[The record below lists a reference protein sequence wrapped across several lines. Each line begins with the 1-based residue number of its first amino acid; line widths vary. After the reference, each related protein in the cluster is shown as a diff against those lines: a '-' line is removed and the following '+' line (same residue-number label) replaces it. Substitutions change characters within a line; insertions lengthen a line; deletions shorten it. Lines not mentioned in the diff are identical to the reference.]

1 MSANRENTLH
11 DLRID
16 VSALPDITQP
26 EMDFLD
32 SSFFQTRDSTQ
43 ARPQLPTPASLFEEY
58 GDCGADV
65 ITIKELNLAIKT
77 DAQAYLNL
85 EEVQTLWVIRKVFP
99 NGDVPVP
106 ELFSW
111 RKYGDW
117 VFIYMSLVPGETL
130 REVWQSLDEDDKAS
144 LQNRLKEI
152 IGTLRKLKQSPEI
165 IGECIQCLRF
175 DCPLNHLRALPAED
189 HYKTVSFG

>member
-1 MSANRENTLH
+1 MSRLCRTL
-11 DLRID
+11 RNPRWI
-16 VSALPDITQP
+16 SSTLPSSRPAIVPKQGPNSQHQP
-26 EMDFLD
+26 
-32 SSFFQTRDSTQ
+32 
-43 ARPQLPTPASLFEEY
+43 LFEEY

-85 EEVQTLWVIRKVFP
+85 EEAQTLWAIRKVFP

-106 ELFSW
+106 ELFGW
-111 RKYGDW
+111 RKYGDR

-130 REVWQSLDEDDKAS
+130 REVWQSLNEDDKAS

-175 DCPLNHLRALPAED
+175 NCPLNHLQALPAED